1 MFSFLNA
8 HWITSADPGNFW
20 MAVGI
25 AILLA
30 LAGFAGFLLF
40 LRRLRFVQE
49 TPQSLIR
56 SAAQGYV
63 ELQGTCQLMP
73 GDPIIAP
80 LTRKPC
86 VWWSYNIEQ
95 KHERG
100 NNSNWRTVQHATSDD
115 LFYIEDG
122 TGHCAVD
129 PERAVVYSSIKQIW
143 YGNSEWPEGGPAL
156 GKLSI
161 GAGYRYCE
169 HRIECDDPLYALGYF
184 HTQGPVGMGEINEEV
199 RQLLVE
205 WKQNQAELIARFDT
219 NHDGQIDQQEWDAA
233 REEARKEILTQERE
247 ALSRPPINVLSH
259 PRDGRPFILS
269 TTPQK
274 KLETRL
280 RLCIA
285 ASLLAFFVAGAISA
299 RMLTVRLGQHLPS
312 AATSSQPAP

>member
-1 MFSFLNA
+1 MLYFLNG
-8 HWITSADPGNFW
+8 HWIITADPGDFW
-20 MAVGI
+20 MTAGI
-25 AILLA
+25 AMLLA

-40 LRRLRFVQE
+40 LRRLRFVEE

-63 ELQGTCQLMP
+63 ELQGNCQLMP

-80 LTRKPC
+80 LTQQAC
-86 VWWSYNIEQ
+86 VWWSYSIEQ

-100 NNSNWRTVQHATSDD
+100 NNSNWRTVQRATSDD

-129 PERAVVYSSIKQIW
+129 PEHAVVYSSIKQVW
-143 YGNSEWPEGGPAL
+143 YGNSEWPEGGPGL
-156 GKLSI
+156 GKLSV
-161 GAGYRYCE
+161 GAAYRYCE
-169 HRIECDDPLYALGYF
+169 HRIESDDPLYALGYF

-205 WKQNQAELIARFDT
+205 WKQNQAALIARFDT
-219 NHDGQIDQQEWDAA
+219 NHDGQIDEQEWEAA
-233 REEARKEILTQERE
+233 REEARKEILAQERE
-247 ALSRPPINVLSH
+247 AMSRPPINVLSR
-259 PRDGRPFILS
+259 PPDGRPFILS

-280 RLCIA
+280 RLYIA
-285 ASLLAFFVAGAISA
+285 ASLLAFFVAGAVSA
-299 RMLTVRLGQHLPS
+299 RLLTVRL
-312 AATSSQPAP
+312 TQPAAPAAMQQSP